1 MNNKKSVI
9 SKDVNGL
16 NKMMGKSVF
25 LKIFGDSPVNRV
37 LDFLIVFDRFDYS
50 IADISENSVV
60 GYSTLKILIRDLV
73 KRKIVVQTRVSGK
86 CKMYKLNRENSI
98 VEKFVEFY
106 WGITSQ
112 KVKEIISP
120 IPA

>member
-1 MNNKKSVI
+1 
-9 SKDVNGL
+9 
-16 NKMMGKSVF
+16 MMGKSVF
-25 LKIFGDSPVNRV
+25 LKTFGDSPVNRV
-37 LDFLIVFDRFDYS
+37 LDFLI
-50 IADISENSVV
+50 ADISENAVV

-73 KRKIVVQTRVSGK
+73 KRKIVVQTRISGK
-86 CKMYKLNRENSI
+86 CKMYKLNRENLI

-112 KVKEIISP
+112 KVKEIIKP